1 MESIKISENK
11 DFFDREYYD
20 IEDPLAYIESI
31 MDRFDILYNDLS
43 VSEYSD
49 KFVTSFLV
57 QTNRN
62 EICLDLCFNIPG
74 GFDNITSRY
83 KLTSGIYT
91 FDKFYKGITKLIKG
105 CRYFFRSLKK
115 YESYLKDK
123 YGYKKNSI
131 EMTNYRRYIAQIDIC
146 SSQILT
152 RVSDEVEKLINDIIE
167 EKRKGG

>member
-1 MESIKISENK
+1 MKSIKISENK

-43 VSEYSD
+43 GSEYSD

-146 SSQILT
+146 STQILT

>member
-11 DFFDREYYD
+11 DFFDIEYYD

-43 VSEYSD
+43 GSEYSD

-152 RVSDEVEKLINDIIE
+152 RVSDEVEKLINEIIE

>member
-1 MESIKISENK
+1 MENIKISENK

-43 VSEYSD
+43 GSEYSD
-49 KFVTSFLV
+49 KFVSSFLV

-91 FDKFYKGITKLIKG
+91 FDKFYKGITKLIKE